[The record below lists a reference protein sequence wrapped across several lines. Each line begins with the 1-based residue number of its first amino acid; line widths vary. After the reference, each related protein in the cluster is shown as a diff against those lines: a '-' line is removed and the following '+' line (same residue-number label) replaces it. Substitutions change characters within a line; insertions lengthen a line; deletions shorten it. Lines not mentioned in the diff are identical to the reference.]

1 MIMPIIDA
9 DAHLIEGDQTWSFML
24 PEERHLVPEKLISE
38 KTGIE
43 FWRFEDR
50 VLANSNLGLNV
61 PAQSRDMTDVV
72 ARLKHTDA
80 LGIDVQVLYPTLFL
94 RPTTARADVE
104 LAIYRGYN
112 RWLAHIWRLGN
123 NRLRWVVLPPLR
135 SMNEAIDEINF
146 GKEQGACGVFMRGHE
161 EGRLLS
167 DASLFPLYKE
177 AERLDLP
184 ICIHAGTGD
193 FGYYHQ
199 YGQDVFSRFKLPSVG
214 AFNNLIYQG
223 IPAKFPK
230 LRWCFVETTAQW
242 LPYAIN
248 DLLIRTDA
256 ERAFQRNHAGHVLT
270 QARPK
275 ERNINAATILA
286 DNRVYVACQ
295 TTDDLAYVA
304 NCVGEDHIIVGTD
317 YGHADYSNDIEAFQ
331 TLAKNGSISAS
342 FVKKIL
348 GENAKKLYGL

>member
-1 MIMPIIDA
+1 
-9 DAHLIEGDQTWSFML
+9 
-24 PEERHLVPEKLISE
+24 
-38 KTGIE
+38 
-43 FWRFEDR
+43 
-50 VLANSNLGLNV
+50 
-61 PAQSRDMTDVV
+61 
-72 ARLKHTDA
+72 
-80 LGIDVQVLYPTLFL
+80 
-94 RPTTARADVE
+94 
-104 LAIYRGYN
+104 
-112 RWLAHIWRLGN
+112 
-123 NRLRWVVLPPLR
+123 VLPPLR
-135 SMNEAIDEINF
+135 SLNEAIDEINF

-167 DASLFPLYKE
+167 DASLFPVYKE

-193 FGYYHQ
+193 FAYYHQ

-230 LRWCFVETTAQW
+230 LRWTFVETTARW

-248 DLLIRTDA
+248 DLVIRTGA
-256 ERAFQRNHAGHVLT
+256 ERAFQRNNAGHVLT

>member
-1 MIMPIIDA
+1 MSIIDA
-9 DAHLIEGDQTWSFML
+9 DAHLIEGAQTWSFML
-24 PEERHLVPEKLISE
+24 KEERHLAPELLISQ

-50 VLANSNLGLNV
+50 VLANSNVGLNV
-61 PAQSRDMTDVV
+61 PPESRDMLDVT
-72 ARLKHTDA
+72 ARLKHMDE
-80 LGIDVQVLYPTLFL
+80 LGIDIQVLYPTLFL

-104 LAIYRGYN
+104 LAVHRGYN
-112 RWLAHIWRLGN
+112 RWLAHIWKLGN
-123 NRLRWVVLPPLR
+123 DRLRWVVLPPLR
-135 SMNEAIDEINF
+135 SMNEAIEEVRF
-146 GKEQGACGVFMRGHE
+146 GKENGACGVFMRGHE

-167 DASLFPLYKE
+167 DSSLFPLYQE

-184 ICIHAGTGD
+184 ICVHAGTGD
-193 FGYYHQ
+193 FTYYHQ

-223 IPAKFPK
+223 VPAKFPN
-230 LRWCFVETTAQW
+230 LRWSFVETTAQW
-242 LPYAIN
+242 LPYAVN
-248 DLLIRTDA
+248 DLVIRTQA
-256 ERAFQRNHAGHVLT
+256 ESAFQRKNAGHVLT

-275 ERNINAATILA
+275 ERNINSSTILA

-295 TTDDLAYVA
+295 TTDDLAYIA
-304 NCVGEDHIIVGTD
+304 SCVGEDHITVGTD

-331 TLAKNGSISAS
+331 SLAKNGAINAA

-348 GENAKKLYGL
+348 GDNAKKLYAL